1 MPKSQPDKVKSET
14 SYHVLRNSNNE
25 NDIEPQQT
33 DFVDAPLNYQVF
45 EKIYMVRIFFFQI
58 LFFK

>member
-14 SYHVLRNSNNE
+14 SYHVLRKSNNE

-45 EKIYMVRIFFFQI
+45 EKIYMVRIFFFKYC
-58 LFFK
+58 F